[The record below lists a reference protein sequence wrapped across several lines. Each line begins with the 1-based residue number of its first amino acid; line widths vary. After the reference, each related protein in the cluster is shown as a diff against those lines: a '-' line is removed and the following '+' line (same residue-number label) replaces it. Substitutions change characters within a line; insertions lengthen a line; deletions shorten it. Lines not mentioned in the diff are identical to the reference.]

1 MVWKDIDM
9 HNQEIDIVRNTIATS
24 GGKLIDPFTMTASDG
39 LFDIVEIAH
48 ALANQCRYSGHTRRH
63 YSVAEHSLLV
73 ERVVRERGGKPEEQQ
88 WALVHDAEE
97 AYLLDLPSPIKQ
109 RPEMAAYRE
118 AGKRLMGEIAA
129 WLGLE
134 GHEPAIVKGVDV
146 ELRGTERAW
155 LFPRIDNWETR
166 PAIPG
171 IVCGTMTPEG
181 ARVAWLARFHEL
193 WPTWTG
199 GAT

>member
-1 MVWKDIDM
+1 MVWEDM
-9 HNQEIDIVRNTIATS
+9 NMQEIDIVRNTIATS
-24 GGKLIDPFTMTASDG
+24 GGKLIDPFTMKANDG

-73 ERVVRERGGKPEEQQ
+73 ERVVAARGCGPKEQQ

-109 RPEMAAYRE
+109 RPEMAAYRA
-118 AGKRLMGEIAA
+118 AGKRLMSEIVT

-134 GHEPAIVKGVDV
+134 GEEPAIVKDVDV

-155 LFPRIDNWETR
+155 LFPQIENWDTR
-166 PAIPG
+166 PVIPG
-171 IVCGTMTPEG
+171 IACGVMTPEG

-193 WPTWTG
+193 WPAWTG
-199 GAT
+199 GAQ